1 MSQLEDRVAI
11 ITGAASGMGA
21 ATAKLFAEEGAK
33 VVIADRNQDLG
44 EEVSKSLG
52 TQGIFKYVDVTKE
65 KDVSEVVQVAL
76 SKWGRLD
83 IMFNNAG
90 FGGARGPIET
100 ISEDDF
106 DITLDVLVKG
116 VFFGIKHG
124 AKGIKNSGTGGSIIN
139 TASVAGL
146 LAGEAPHLYSMA
158 KAAVIHLTTSVA
170 LELGKDD
177 IRVNSIC
184 PGVIATPLAAGRTQ
198 VTESQIDRMREKMGK
213 YQPIGRIGEPEDIA
227 RAALYLAS
235 DHSSFVTGTTHV
247 VDGGANAGRTWSR
260 QHPTM
265 TGEGPIKL
273 YRPPGR

>member
-1 MSQLEDRVAI
+1 MSLLEDRVAI

-33 VVIADRNQDLG
+33 VVIADLNQDLG

-116 VFFGIKHG
+116 VFFGIKHL
-124 AKGIKNSGTGGSIIN
+124 SLIN
-139 TASVAGL
+139 
-146 LAGEAPHLYSMA
+146 
-158 KAAVIHLTTSVA
+158 I
-170 LELGKDD
+170 
-177 IRVNSIC
+177 
-184 PGVIATPLAAGRTQ
+184 
-198 VTESQIDRMREKMGK
+198 
-213 YQPIGRIGEPEDIA
+213 
-227 RAALYLAS
+227 
-235 DHSSFVTGTTHV
+235 
-247 VDGGANAGRTWSR
+247 
-260 QHPTM
+260 
-265 TGEGPIKL
+265 
-273 YRPPGR
+273 